1 MKLVH
6 WPLIQVG
13 CYIWYSKEGTG
24 RGAAARPGPSLLY
37 QMQQH
42 THQRAVCTNL
52 VLFDIA
58 LLLPLAS
65 KGLKALSTANWPYE

>member
-13 CYIWYSKEGTG
+13 CYIWYSKEGAG

-42 THQRAVCTNL
+42 THQRAVYQPR
-52 VLFDIA
+52 IIRY
-58 LLLPLAS
+58 
-65 KGLKALSTANWPYE
+65 STITAFGV